1 MTHGRAYTL
10 PFVRPRLQNEQERG
24 GDMPRAP
31 SEKVTQAEKLFNDG
45 MAMVEIAKKLEVSDG
60 TVRSWKNRYGW
71 GKASK
76 KNKCNVAKKN
86 EKKNAT
92 LQKKKRGGQPKNQ
105 NAKGGSGNPNPNPP
119 PDRTK
124 HGGYV
129 PVFMDALDSDEQEL
143 LESISEDTELQLM
156 EQIQLF
162 SIRERR
168 ILKAINKYR
177 EQKGEV
183 AVMDVNRSES
193 KRSFKDQEEEA
204 EYDRRQKEKVDNKEI
219 LPGKSYNIATHTAN
233 KDMIIARLEQELSTV
248 QSKKTKAIEVLSKYR
263 IEKARLESES
273 AGNDA
278 VDDWIA
284 AVLGEEVS
292 EDE

>member
-1 MTHGRAYTL
+1 
-10 PFVRPRLQNEQERG
+10 
-24 GDMPRAP
+24 MPRAP
-31 SEKVTQAEKLFNDG
+31 SEKVIQAEKLFNDG
-45 MAMVEIAKKLEVSDG
+45 MAMVDIAKKLEVSDG

-71 GKASK
+71 GKSSK
-76 KNKCNVAKKN
+76 KNKCNVAKKDG
-86 EKKNAT
+86 KKNAT
-92 LQKKKRGGQPKNQ
+92 LQKKKRGAPLNNQ
-105 NAKGGSGNPNPNPP
+105 NAKGGRGNPHPNPP

-124 HGGYV
+124 HGGYT
-129 PVFMDALDSDEQEL
+129 PVFMDTLDDEERKL
-143 LESISEDTELQLM
+143 LNDIPEDTELQLM

-183 AVMDVNRSES
+183 AVMDVNRSET
-193 KRSFKDQEEEA
+193 KRSFKDEEEEA
-204 EYDRRQKEKVDNKEI
+204 EYNRRQQEAVDRGDI
-219 LPGKSYNIATHTAN
+219 LPGKTYDISTHTAN
-233 KDMIIARLEQELSTV
+233 KDMIIARLEQELSTI
-248 QSKKTKAIEVLSKYR
+248 QSKKTKAIETLSKYR
-263 IEKARLESES
+263 MEKARLESES